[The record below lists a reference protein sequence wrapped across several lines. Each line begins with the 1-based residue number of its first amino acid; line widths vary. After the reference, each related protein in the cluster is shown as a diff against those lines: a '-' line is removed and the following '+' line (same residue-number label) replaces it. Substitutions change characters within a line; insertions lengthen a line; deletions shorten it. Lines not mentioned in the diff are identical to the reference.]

1 MQASKRTGGWH
12 WQPPEISLPTQ
23 HSTTSRTS
31 GFTLALTA
39 PPRTVRPGVKSG
51 RDSSSSSSRQT
62 TRQGRQIPR
71 TNQRKERNPLPRAR
85 DGGMQTTSP
94 RTRAPV
100 RRLVGSRCMHAP
112 VRRARRP
119 RDTIGASRCLRDGE
133 TPGGWRPAGGG
144 EQAPRVPRRVPV
156 EAPACS
162 SVPEQITRPRP
173 AFCRR
178 ARAAHEADRTPRLVP
193 AVGRKTNA
201 AHAGRPDRS
210 TT

>member
-100 RRLVGSRCMHAP
+100 RRLVGSRCMRPCAVRVVPATRSSLSLPPGWGDPRRLAACRRGGGGSRRRASRGGCRWKPRPAP
-112 VRRARRP
+112 PSPSRSRARGRPSVAARARRTKQIAH
-119 RDTIGASRCLRDGE
+119 RASC
-133 TPGGWRPAGGG
+133 RP
-144 EQAPRVPRRVPV
+144 
-156 EAPACS
+156 
-162 SVPEQITRPRP
+162 
-173 AFCRR
+173 
-178 ARAAHEADRTPRLVP
+178 
-193 AVGRKTNA
+193 
-201 AHAGRPDRS
+201 
-210 TT
+210 

>member
-100 RRLVGSRCMHAP
+100 RRLVGSRCMRPCAVRVVPATRSSLSLPPGWGDPRRLAACRRGGAGAARPEAGAGGSPGLLLRPRADHAP
-112 VRRARRP
+112 AAGLLSPRAR
-119 RDTIGASRCLRDGE
+119 GARSRSH
-133 TPGGWRPAGGG
+133 T
-144 EQAPRVPRRVPV
+144 APR
-156 EAPACS
+156 
-162 SVPEQITRPRP
+162 
-173 AFCRR
+173 
-178 ARAAHEADRTPRLVP
+178 
-193 AVGRKTNA
+193 
-201 AHAGRPDRS
+201 AGRRP
-210 TT
+210 

>member
-100 RRLVGSRCMHAP
+100 RRLVGSRCMRPCAVRVVPATRSEPLAASGMGRPPAVGGLQAGGSRRRASRGGCRWKPRPAP
-112 VRRARRP
+112 PSPSRSRARGRPSVAARARRTKQIAH
-119 RDTIGASRCLRDGE
+119 RASC
-133 TPGGWRPAGGG
+133 RP
-144 EQAPRVPRRVPV
+144 
-156 EAPACS
+156 
-162 SVPEQITRPRP
+162 
-173 AFCRR
+173 
-178 ARAAHEADRTPRLVP
+178 
-193 AVGRKTNA
+193 
-201 AHAGRPDRS
+201 
-210 TT
+210 